1 MTEDWPTAPFGHL
14 QPGVSYVVVRAFR
27 DFDGRDHSVGESWT
41 FVGSSFQAYDDGLSL
56 FVVID
61 GKRQQIRMQWR
72 AQEQGPIVDH
82 IEDYIQAK
90 K

>member
-1 MTEDWPTAPFGHL
+1 MTEDWPTARFGHL
-14 QPGVSYVVVRAFR
+14 EPGVTYVVVRAFR
-27 DFDGRDHSVGESWT
+27 DFGGQDHSVGESWI
-41 FVGSSFQAYDDGLSL
+41 FVGSSFLPYDDGLSL

-72 AQEQGPIVDH
+72 NEEQGPIVDQLQ
-82 IEDYIQAK
+82 DYIQAK